1 MKTAVDIAGNRFF
14 SAFSDQAR
22 RKLLTRASQETLR
35 GGAVLFE
42 EDDPADQVYLVL
54 SGEVELTKQA
64 SRGRPEVIARV
75 GPGDYFGEM
84 GVLDGYGRSTGARTA
99 GPTTLATIPA
109 ALLLEILSREPT
121 EVSLEFLRRVSE
133 RLRTANARFMEEVVR
148 KEKLQAVGEMA
159 SSIIHD
165 FKNPMTSIRLAADVL
180 IDRQP
185 DETTSQFCQIIQ
197 RQVTRMVAMAQEVL
211 DYCRGEARLNREKT
225 TVRDLFKEI
234 EVLNEDYLRA
244 NNMRIS
250 FQPIGVPLEVDRNRI
265 IRALQNLLSNAV
277 EALSPGGGKIEFSA
291 GRPGPSE
298 VEIRVADNG
307 PGVPEEI
314 RDTLFDPFVTA
325 GKRQGTGLGLAI
337 AKAVIEAHGGV
348 ISCRTSPGAGTTFII
363 RLPVSA
369 GVRH

>member
-1 MKTAVDIAGNRFF
+1 
-14 SAFSDQAR
+14 
-22 RKLLTRASQETLR
+22 
-35 GGAVLFE
+35 
-42 EDDPADQVYLVL
+42 
-54 SGEVELTKQA
+54 
-64 SRGRPEVIARV
+64 
-75 GPGDYFGEM
+75 
-84 GVLDGYGRSTGARTA
+84 
-99 GPTTLATIPA
+99 
-109 ALLLEILSREPT
+109 
-121 EVSLEFLRRVSE
+121 
-133 RLRTANARFMEEVVR
+133 MEEVVR

-180 IDRQP
+180 SDRQP

-244 NNMRIS
+244 NNIRIS
-250 FQPIGVPLEVDRNRI
+250 FQPVGVPLEVDRNRI

-291 GRPGPSE
+291 GQPGPSE